1 MFGHG
6 KLAKMIQSL
15 SDAASASA
23 NSRSSQFEKL
33 TQIKPQVEVI
43 GLVFYERVKF
53 LYKQTLLPSQVSLLV
68 IFLIGSTRHKKS
80 YFPAFI
86 LNLFTF

>member
-1 MFGHG
+1 
-6 KLAKMIQSL
+6 MIQSL
-15 SDAASASA
+15 SDAASA

-43 GLVFYERVKF
+43 GLVSYERVKF

-68 IFLIGSTRHKKS
+68 IFLIGSTRHKKKLFS
-80 YFPAFI
+80 RLYFEFVYI
-86 LNLFTF
+86 LNRQLTI